1 MRELFPVNTH
11 KRLFWFNRMAFG
23 VASPPATWQRT
34 MDTMLQGIPNVPGF
48 LDHIVSRW
56 REC

>member
-34 MDTMLQGIPNVPGF
+34 MDTMLQGIPNVPCF